1 MRQLIVCAGALLLVP
16 IMFEPAP
23 RIAAASRAQS
33 AAPQRIDLA
42 ERLAAGTLQPINR
55 EVTRLES
62 PKGAVHV
69 GEAPGNGVIWIA
81 GNVSVCH
88 SVHPPVE
95 ATVPVRRFCSAPGRL
110 ESS

>member
-1 MRQLIVCAGALLLVP
+1 MPFKFITPPVPRALVIFRQK
-16 IMFEPAP
+16 
-23 RIAAASRAQS
+23 RAEL
-33 AAPQRIDLA
+33 R
-42 ERLAAGTLQPINR
+42 
-55 EVTRLES
+55 
-62 PKGAVHV
+62 
-69 GEAPGNGVIWIA
+69 VIWIA